1 MTIGPFGP
9 PPDHSDPQGSAATV
23 EEKVDKLATFLHL
36 EWCDTC
42 GEWRDIGHAD
52 GTHPDTSGKA
62 GAIQAR
68 LEAETY
74 PFG

>member
-1 MTIGPFGP
+1 MRLGP
-9 PPDHSDPQGSAATV
+9 PDAKDAPGSPATI

-42 GEWRDIGHAD
+42 GEWRDIGHSD
-52 GTHPDTSGKA
+52 QHPDTSGKA

-74 PFG
+74 PTIG